1 MKIKQRYYTES
12 QKLWDEIKSQED
24 ERKAGLTDQER
35 AQEQEESKRKT
46 AEIIRQAEER
56 TAMRV
61 INKERLINFENI
73 SDAAL
78 WLAKAMG
85 LDIDINTQCDC
96 GEIELSTDIMIFN
109 DSSGNIQKVFESLL
123 HSADEVWIQSIN
135 GIVTMNFRYEF
146 CDEIRK

>member
-35 AQEQEESKRKT
+35 AQEKEESKRKT

-61 INKERLINFENI
+61 INKERLINFGNI

-85 LDIDINTQCDC
+85 LDIEINTQRDC
-96 GEIELSTDIMIFN
+96 GEIELSTDMMIFN
-109 DSSGNIQKVFESLL
+109 GSSGNIRKVFESLL

>member
-1 MKIKQRYYTES
+1 MKIEQKYYTES

-35 AQEQEESKRKT
+35 AQEKEESKRKT

-56 TAMRV
+56 TVMRV
-61 INKERLINFENI
+61 INKERLINFGNI

-85 LDIDINTQCDC
+85 LDIEINTQRDC

-109 DSSGNIQKVFESLL
+109 DSSGNIRKVFESLL
-123 HSADEVWIQSIN
+123 HSADEVWIQSIS

>member
-1 MKIKQRYYTES
+1 MKIKQRHYTES

-109 DSSGNIQKVFESLL
+109 DSNGNIQKVFESLL

>member
-35 AQEQEESKRKT
+35 AQGKEESKRKT

-61 INKERLINFENI
+61 INKERLINFGNI

-85 LDIDINTQCDC
+85 LDIEINTQRDC
-96 GEIELSTDIMIFN
+96 GEIELSTDMMIFN
-109 DSSGNIQKVFESLL
+109 GSSGNIRKVFESLL
-123 HSADEVWIQSIN
+123 HSADEVSIQSIN

>member
-35 AQEQEESKRKT
+35 AQEKEESKRKT

-56 TAMRV
+56 TVMRV
-61 INKERLINFENI
+61 INKERLINFGNI

-85 LDIDINTQCDC
+85 LDIEINTQRDC
-96 GEIELSTDIMIFN
+96 GEIELSTDMMIFN
-109 DSSGNIQKVFESLL
+109 DSSGNIRKVFESLL